1 MKKLDIIAALVLLGL
16 SALIVWDT
24 WDLPYWDR
32 FSPGSSFAPIW
43 VAAAGVLIAVLLL
56 VQAVRTRNDEPAEWP
71 DGAGLRRVVMSI
83 ATIGLILVAF
93 PWLGTVV
100 SGTLFMLLF
109 LIGVARRP
117 IVPSLAA
124 TFITVALVESV
135 FGLWLK
141 IDLPSGIVG
150 F

>member
-1 MKKLDIIAALVLLGL
+1 LRKLDIAAALIILGL
-16 SALIVWDT
+16 SALVVWGT

-43 VAAAGVLIAVLLL
+43 VAAAGTLVGVLLL
-56 VQAVRTRNDEPAEWP
+56 VQTLRAKSDEPAEWP
-71 DGAGLRRVVMSI
+71 DGIGLRRVVMSM
-83 ATIGLILVAF
+83 ATICLILVML

-109 LIGVARRP
+109 LIGVARQP
-117 IVPSLAA
+117 VIPSLLA
-124 TFITVALVESV
+124 TVLTIGLIESV
-135 FGLWLK
+135 FGLWLR

>member
-1 MKKLDIIAALVLLGL
+1 MRKLDIAAALIIIGL
-16 SALIVWDT
+16 SALIVFDT

-43 VAAAGVLIAVLLL
+43 VAAAGGLIGVLLL
-56 VQAVRTRNDEPAEWP
+56 VKALRERSAEPAEWP
-71 DGAGLRRVVMSI
+71 DGIGLRRVAMSVAAI
-83 ATIGLILVAF
+83 ALILIAL
-93 PWLGTVV
+93 PWLGTLV

-117 IVPSLAA
+117 IVPSLVA
-124 TFITVALVESV
+124 TILTVALVESV
-135 FGLWLK
+135 FGLWLR